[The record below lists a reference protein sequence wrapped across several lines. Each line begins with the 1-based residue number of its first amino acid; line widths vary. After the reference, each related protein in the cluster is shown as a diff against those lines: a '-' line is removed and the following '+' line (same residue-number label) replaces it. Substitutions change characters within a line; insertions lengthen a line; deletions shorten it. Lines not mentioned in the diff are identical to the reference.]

1 MISSRW
7 PHRSGHHLHCV
18 NNKKHKVLHKP
29 VFFFLPLYLF
39 FFKRYVAQTRPQV
52 WMCKLAGKSGRTF
65 AATRAH
71 VPTPNTMTSYL
82 HVGNRCIPSGFS
94 IAPLPFSILH
104 TNTNKTLSLKEQHN
118 ASTAGQKTFCAHHL
132 RHNDLTQVGIVVNCD
147 TLHSLSAAGGHE
159 DVSVRFRTGG
169 KITDLPDSPL
179 FLPPP
184 CVFCLGFCFV
194 HHGGPYARVWT
205 EAHDEGE
212 GEGQGAGEERKE
224 ALEGGDVPLGS

>member
-1 MISSRW
+1 MLR
-7 PHRSGHHLHCV
+7 
-18 NNKKHKVLHKP
+18 KHGP
-29 VFFFLPLYLF
+29 E
-39 FFKRYVAQTRPQV
+39 V
-52 WMCKLAGKSGRTF
+52 WMCKLAGKTGRTF

-104 TNTNKTLSLKEQHN
+104 THTNKTLSLKKRHN
-118 ASTAGQKTFCAHHL
+118 ASTARQKTFCAHHL

-147 TLHSLSAAGGHE
+147 TLHSLSDAGGHK
-159 DVSVRFRTGG
+159 DVSVCFHSGG

-184 CVFCLGFCFV
+184 FAPHCGFCLGFCFV

-224 ALEGGDVPLGS
+224 APEGGDVPLGSRPPGQTLVGQERLGCS